1 MAVRDRSTAHL
12 QPPLLRCRELHTIER
27 LLNAAAGLDY
37 PRDRMEIQVLSVKLE
52 GVVHLTSYLVHPMML
67 LVVLLTLPMSFSRS
81 GTVAPQVGC

>member
-1 MAVRDRSTAHL
+1 
-12 QPPLLRCRELHTIER
+12 
-27 LLNAAAGLDY
+27 
-37 PRDRMEIQVLSVKLE
+37 MEIQVLSVKLE